1 MSGLSRDNGKR
12 KLLIRVWGSGFGV
25 ILGFFWSYIG
35 IHNGKENGNSFCIMG
50 HRGNIGVIS
59 RRQPPYTVLGVGLE
73 VGLAAQNPNP
83 QPQSL
88 ARGLG
93 FEV

>member
-1 MSGLSRDNGKR
+1 MEKHNYYL
-12 KLLIRVWGSGFGV
+12 GFGV
-25 ILGFFWSYIG
+25 QGLGVIILGFFWSYIG
-35 IHNGKENGNSFCIMG
+35 IHNGKEHGNSCCILG
-50 HRGNIGVIS
+50 HRGTIGIIS

-88 ARGLG
+88 PRG
-93 FEV
+93 